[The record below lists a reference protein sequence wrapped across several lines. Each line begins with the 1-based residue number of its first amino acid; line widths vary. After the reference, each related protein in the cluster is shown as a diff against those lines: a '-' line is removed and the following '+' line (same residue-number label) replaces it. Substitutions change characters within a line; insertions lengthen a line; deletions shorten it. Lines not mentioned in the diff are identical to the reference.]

1 MENSLIKVQKPSNG
15 FKMVSIRAKE
25 TESSLSINPSF
36 ITTDPKNKNKR
47 KFTIIPLMD
56 EQEIPGKIGGVP
68 YWEGACKV
76 ANDKGKI
83 IGKAYLEL
91 SGYSGDLKK
100 RLN

>member
-1 MENSLIKVQKPSNG
+1 
-15 FKMVSIRAKE
+15 
-25 TESSLSINPSF
+25 
-36 ITTDPKNKNKR
+36 
-47 KFTIIPLMD
+47 MD

-76 ANDKGKI
+76 ANEKGKI